1 MLRAHSLLINL
12 KQDAKEDVGLTLG
25 QCGILDNKMPKPDV
39 VVLVIVEEGDK
50 SLQEIL
56 AQLCTG
62 VQTDEV
68 EDHQIS
74 CFLLAQGVEF
84 LFDFLEDYDWKF
96 IEEGVRGLDGQ
107 RNDCSRGQ
115 KYRDSITIFRSFHS
129 PFYNLYML
137 LLSEPREDKSKSSEF
152 PHHPPLPFLTQANH
166 YSCLAFS

>member
-1 MLRAHSLLINL
+1 MEFALKQLLVDSFEGNIFLSCYGQFRLESFGIEASSRQHLHKAFKIHWKLRMDRHLLKVLTLIPQKIIELFRSHMLRAHSLLINL

-68 EDHQIS
+68 EHHQIS
-74 CFLLAQGVEF
+74 CFLLA
-84 LFDFLEDYDWKF
+84 
-96 IEEGVRGLDGQ
+96 
-107 RNDCSRGQ
+107 
-115 KYRDSITIFRSFHS
+115 
-129 PFYNLYML
+129 
-137 LLSEPREDKSKSSEF
+137 
-152 PHHPPLPFLTQANH
+152 
-166 YSCLAFS
+166 